1 VTMGHRMRSAMAVVA
16 GFSTVA
22 VLSLATDQLLHVLA
36 IYPPWGEPMHDPGL
50 NLLALSY
57 RIVYTIIGGYLTANF
72 APNAPMRHVIVLGV
86 AGFIAGSAGALAAIT
101 LSDLGPDWYPIAL
114 AITAFPCVWLGGVL
128 HRIHYAKLE
137 RHT

>member
-1 VTMGHRMRSAMAVVA
+1 
-16 GFSTVA
+16 
-22 VLSLATDQLLHVLA
+22 
-36 IYPPWGEPMHDPGL
+36 MHDPRL

-86 AGFIAGSAGALAAIT
+86 AGFIAGSAGALAAIN
-101 LSDLGPDWYPIAL
+101 LADLGPDWYPIAL

-137 RHT
+137 RHA